1 MSALVL
7 PTKFTAVD
15 GISGPAKIMQQNL
28 HNMAN
33 AANIG
38 LARQER
44 LWRRIVP
51 SMSGAARNLLDYGK
65 ASIGFATV
73 GASVKGI
80 TDYEDAIQ
88 SLQAVTGVSNA
99 ELVNFKKEI
108 ATTANETK
116 RFASD
121 VAGSFEVIGSNMSQY
136 LGDPKALNQISKA
149 GITLSKASRQELVPT
164 LENLTSIMNQFN
176 LSANKASDTVNRLT
190 AGEIVGSLRT
200 NQVAEALQE
209 FGAGAYAANI
219 TLSESI
225 ALTEALAKQLK
236 ADKIGVGARNIVTVL
251 DSAKG
256 LDKKARKD
264 LRNAGVDLNFL
275 MDKSQTLGARLKEL
289 SKISGDATAITS
301 VFGRENKTA
310 AQVIFNQLPT
320 YEAYLAKIKVTNEA
334 QTQSAT
340 NSNTLMNRVKELG
353 ATWVNYISTNDKT
366 AKGLEMVK
374 DGIKFVTENIDGF
387 VTVAV
392 NAVKIMAVWKAAMVA
407 HKVITTSLN
416 IALGISNALKL
427 QSIGL
432 IEGNIVATKAS
443 VITEKAMA
451 AAIAVSTGNW
461 AALNTVIGLSP
472 IGWALIGVAALTG
485 SVYLLSKREK
495 ELREEYEKQ
504 IQLNASAE
512 IDKQTDALKRQIA
525 QLVLLGDKLDEAT
538 VKRIKFNKSSLDYQ
552 RFQVEQRIKQTK
564 SEQDKMEFS
573 SLEIALGAFGY
584 QPERFGKRK
593 ELNER
598 RYAQEASANK
608 IAQEQRAIA
617 QFAKQ
622 QIDMGNIKQKD
633 LGNIFNSEKSTM
645 PDWTKQSNPQSDWA
659 KMLNPKKESGG
670 YFEYGND
677 GKLDLLKMYEKITG
691 GNKQQPVN
699 VTIEAKGL
707 PDWLRVSTGNSGT
720 GITPSSTKSF

>member
-80 TDYEDAIQ
+80 TDYETAIQ
-88 SLQAVTGVSNA
+88 SLQAVTMVSDK

-108 ATTANETK
+108 TTTANEAK

-136 LGDPKALNQISKA
+136 LGDPKALNQISNA

-164 LENLTSIMNQFN
+164 LENLTSIMNQFD
-176 LSANKASDTVNRLT
+176 LAASKASDTVNRLT

-200 NQVAEALQE
+200 SQVAEALQE

-236 ADKIGVGARNIVTVL
+236 ADKIGVGARNIITVL

-264 LRNAGVDLNFL
+264 LRHAGVDLGYL
-275 MDKSQTLGARLKEL
+275 MDKSHSLGERLKEL
-289 SKISGDATAITS
+289 SKINGNAIAITS
-301 VFGRENKTA
+301 VFGKENKTA
-310 AQVIFNQLPT
+310 AQIIFNQLPT
-320 YEAYLAKIKVTNEA
+320 YEAYLAKIKTTNEA
-334 QTQSAT
+334 QKQAEI

-353 ATWVNYISTNDKT
+353 ATWVNYISTSDKT
-366 AKGLEMVK
+366 AKGLQTVQ

-407 HKVITTSLN
+407 QKIAVMGLTVTT
-416 IALGISNALKL
+416 GISKAVSTAYYLVDMVKYVAVTQGLTKSQAALAIATESANAALL
-427 QSIGL
+427 A
-432 IEGNIVATKAS
+432 NPFAIVATG
-443 VITEKAMA
+443 I
-451 AAIAVSTGNW
+451 AI
-461 AALNTVIGLSP
+461 
-472 IGWALIGVAALTG
+472 LIG
-485 SVYLLSKREK
+485 SVYLLNKREK

-525 QLVLLGDKLDEAT
+525 QLVLLGSKLDEAT
-538 VKRIKFNKSSLDYQ
+538 VKQIKFNKSNLDIQ
-552 RFQVEQRIKQTK
+552 RSKAEARIRQTELDLAK
-564 SEQDKMEFS
+564 EKNKLYIGDLFT
-573 SLEIALGAFGY
+573 GAFGEGHAMY
-584 QPERFGKRK
+584 GKRGDLA
-593 ELNER
+593 EQLN
-598 RYAQEASANK
+598 AQQSSANK
-608 IAQEQRAIA
+608 IAQDQLALT
-617 QFAKQ
+617 QFARQ
-622 QIDMGNIKQKD
+622 QVDLGNIKQKD
-633 LGNIFNSEKSTM
+633 LGNTFNSGKSTT
-645 PDWTKQSNPQSDWA
+645 PDWSKQSSPQTDWA
-659 KMLNPKKESGG
+659 QMMNPKKESKG
-670 YFEYGND
+670 YYEYGND
-677 GKLDLLKMYEKITG
+677 GSLDLLKMYEKITG

-720 GITPSSTKSF
+720 GITPTSTKSY